1 MPRRRCRALA
11 WWSLT
16 LAGRGAALV
25 APPARC
31 RRRAPA
37 RQLLRRPA
45 VLDPNDIAPTLR
57 TAYDSASTLATAYD
71 SSTLTTAYDFQG
83 FQGSYASLY
92 ATLFLYVI
100 SFPGLWSTIKRAS
113 KIALVQQTYE
123 FPGEK
128 APVDAKSMREVAGD
142 VMAYMQA
149 NNYEVAEAGETI
161 TFKGKIAPEVSQAAF
176 LVFCTFICFASL
188 ALVLQIQVPTVAGVD
203 VGSYWFLT
211 TLLSPYAGLY
221 YWKSASDNEQ
231 REVKVKLSANDDES
245 QTLMVVRGDKKD
257 VQRMEE
263 EMDLQQEG
271 MIRVRGVFDYSKTA

>member
-1 MPRRRCRALA
+1 MGRRTCCVL
-11 WWSLT
+11 
-16 LAGRGAALV
+16 ALV
-25 APPARC
+25 AARAAGFVAPATSL
-31 RRRAPA
+31 RAPQGA
-37 RQLLRRPA
+37 PRVVGSPRRVGPGALGA
-45 VLDPNDIAPTLR
+45 VGPEVVEAALASSSPLWE
-57 TAYDSASTLATAYD
+57 STLSVAYE
-71 SSTLTTAYDFQG
+71 

-113 KIALVQQTYE
+113 KVALIQQTYE

-128 APVDAKSMREVAGD
+128 ERPMREVAGD

-188 ALVLQIQVPTVAGVD
+188 ALVLQIQVPTVAGVE

-211 TLLSPYAGLY
+211 TLLAPYAGVY
-221 YWKSASDNEQ
+221 YWTAASENEQ
-231 REVKVKLSANDDES
+231 REIKVKLSSNDDES

-257 VQRMEE
+257 VERMET

-271 MIRVRGVFDYSKTA
+271 MIRVRGIFEKVEA

>member
-1 MPRRRCRALA
+1 MVRA
-11 WWSLT
+11 SVF
-16 LAGRGAALV
+16 AAV
-25 APPARC
+25 
-31 RRRAPA
+31 
-37 RQLLRRPA
+37 
-45 VLDPNDIAPTLR
+45 
-57 TAYDSASTLATAYD
+57 LATASAFVAPRAALPAASPRRQSARVVGSPRMVAAPGALAATLAS
-71 SSTLTTAYDFQG
+71 SSTLLSYE

>member
-1 MPRRRCRALA
+1 MVADPGALA
-11 WWSLT
+11 AT
-16 LAGRGAALV
+16 LA
-25 APPARC
+25 
-31 RRRAPA
+31 
-37 RQLLRRPA
+37 
-45 VLDPNDIAPTLR
+45 
-57 TAYDSASTLATAYD
+57 S
-71 SSTLTTAYDFQG
+71 SSTLLSYE

-92 ATLFLYVI
+92 ATLFLY
-100 SFPGLWSTIKRAS
+100 
-113 KIALVQQTYE
+113 QTYE

-149 NNYEVAEAGETI
+149 NNYEVADAGETI

-263 EMDLQQEG
+263 DGPPAGGDPRPRRLRRPDRLG
-271 MIRVRGVFDYSKTA
+271 RRSA